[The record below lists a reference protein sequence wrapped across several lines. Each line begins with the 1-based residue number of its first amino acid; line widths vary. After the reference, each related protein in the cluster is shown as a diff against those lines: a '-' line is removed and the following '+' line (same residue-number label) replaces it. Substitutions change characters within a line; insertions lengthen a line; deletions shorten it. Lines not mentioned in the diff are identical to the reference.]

1 MAIKTGLFGSLKIKS
16 EQVKNIVLGSK
27 FSKFSNSELEISAG
41 NKSDMK
47 INKRKKSP
55 SGDEKECLLEDQDWK
70 KQICFMNISL
80 PRTPL
85 YWISFKRN
93 KSITK

>member
-27 FSKFSNSELEISAG
+27 FSKFSNSQLEISAG

-55 SGDEKECLLEDQDWK
+55 SGGEKEFLLEDQD
-70 KQICFMNISL
+70 
-80 PRTPL
+80 
-85 YWISFKRN
+85 
-93 KSITK
+93 

>member
-27 FSKFSNSELEISAG
+27 FSKFNNSELEISAG
-41 NKSDMK
+41 NKPSDMK

-55 SGDEKECLLEDQDWK
+55 SGGEKEFLLEDQDWK
-70 KQICFMNISL
+70 KTNMLYEYLTATHPTLLNI
-80 PRTPL
+80 
-85 YWISFKRN
+85 I
-93 KSITK
+93 

>member
-47 INKRKKSP
+47 INKRKKSS
-55 SGDEKECLLEDQDWK
+55 SGGEKEFLLEDQD
-70 KQICFMNISL
+70 
-80 PRTPL
+80 
-85 YWISFKRN
+85 
-93 KSITK
+93 

>member
-55 SGDEKECLLEDQDWK
+55 SGGEKEFLLEDQDWK
-70 KQICFMNISL
+70 KTNMLYQYLTAAHPTLLNI
-80 PRTPL
+80 
-85 YWISFKRN
+85 I
-93 KSITK
+93 

>member
-55 SGDEKECLLEDQDWK
+55 SGGEKEFLLEDQDWK
-70 KQICFMNISL
+70 KTNMLDEYLTATHLTLLNIIL
-80 PRTPL
+80 TQ
-85 YWISFKRN
+85 
-93 KSITK
+93 

>member
-1 MAIKTGLFGSLKIKS
+1 MYSSKQLRNTNKKNTKLRNMAIKTGLFGSLKIKS

-41 NKSDMK
+41 NKSDIK

-55 SGDEKECLLEDQDWK
+55 SGEKEFLLEDQD
-70 KQICFMNISL
+70 
-80 PRTPL
+80 
-85 YWISFKRN
+85 
-93 KSITK
+93 